1 MSKNEVKVKE
11 MSTNDLRGVL
21 FQEILDLRDG
31 TSNPSRAVAVSKLA
45 TNIIN
50 TAVLDVKAAKMIQD
64 SKRNGLGSS
73 NIVPLNL
80 LAVEDGK
87 KQA

>member
-1 MSKNEVKVKE
+1 MSGNKVELTE

-31 TSNPSRAVAVSKLA
+31 KSNPSRAIAVSKLA

-50 TAVLDVKAAKMIQD
+50 TAVLDVKAAKMVQD
-64 SKRNGLGSS
+64 SKRNGLGHS
-73 NIVPLNL
+73 NITPLSL
-80 LAVEDGK
+80 LTVEEDSEN
-87 KQA
+87 